1 MPAVS
6 LVKDFKWILNSS
18 FKYLHLIDKL
28 NDLYLYIY
36 IKDAEH
42 WTCQTC
48 AIWQLYIHQL

>member
-6 LVKDFKWILNSS
+6 VVKDFKWILNSS

-28 NDLYLYIY
+28 NDLCLYIY

-42 WTCQTC
+42 WTCQTG